1 MFLLPTFTYVS
12 FQNDYF
18 LLLFQILE
26 SISAIGNVK
35 CDEKLDKLL
44 AHVKSVTDRILLP
57 SFQDIT
63 NMFSSGAIFFVDGD
77 SLLLNLMGDVNYD
90 TNNGGQLLHL
100 IYLCER
106 HLQLFSRKGGNF
118 EIIFFNIWS
127 QAWSG
132 KHTLLLARSVLMS
145 HLRFNMSCKVHEFDS
160 VWDMNFRQVLEKC
173 NCSFI
178 LTDFQMLDTYCK
190 LHPNEDHVLQEL
202 IFHASICYS
211 LVALYLG
218 WVDMNN
224 VELTV
229 STLNAFYCQPGV
241 KLEDAK
247 LRKLLHII
255 TTAIQNE
262 CKLSLIS
269 NNTKKYKLLPTEGE
283 KDVRHAI
290 TVAAAAQLLKESNAS
305 QKCEN
310 WIRTFLVYSAILEV
324 LPLRFRGCAASVTPT
339 TALTKFVQQLCN
351 HMNRILQTIL
361 HGSHNVNYNFDN
373 VSDLWHGNLFVFVLT
388 YVTEHEMC
396 EEFLLGKQT
405 FSTYERLLQEVVK
418 LAGKPLAQFPII
430 KQKVKFYESQKPQKK
445 ESQKEKPQ
453 MKKQHKQKLP
463 KDTGTQSLP
472 VQCLNHL
479 IPTNCLLIN
488 EFCGDILPKEE
499 KFIPDGALRAYIT
512 RNSDFKENRHWHSR
526 IPMSD
531 SFDRVRDTDLGK
543 PTNKYEKRKY
553 EDHRNK
559 FARYMAIYGS
569 SIEGRPLTVKSIV
582 CEEAASSKNKHA
594 KSPKRSKKAQK
605 IIDDH
610 IKQREAKVEESDR
623 QMFKVFSDKY
633 KEFKKRGN
641 YEAALNEAKL
651 LEKRLKTHY
660 ILQRILMR
668 KADILWHLW
677 QKECR
682 TVNAISIRNLN
693 YAKEIFLVVQRI
705 LREFGNVSLSVE
717 DGKQLGHYLWQMG
730 LERIAQCWK
739 LPRPSGSTA
748 DTLYSIGVSWIDF
761 QLLYLGP
768 ELERESGSKPDGR
781 VEGFI
786 PDAWQIE
793 LFDSV
798 DRHQSVLVVAPT
810 SSGKT
815 YASYYCMERV
825 LRDSNDGV
833 VVYVAPTKALVNQV
847 AATIYARF
855 KNKRLPDGKSVYGVF
870 TRDYRTNALNS
881 QILVTVPECL
891 ELLLLSPRMHD
902 WVKSLRYVIFD
913 EIHCL
918 AGQTGGFSWECC
930 LLLIRCPFLALSATV
945 EDPESL
951 HRWLQNLQHFK
962 EKQDIANSCEKPSD
976 LYKVNLVVHK
986 DRHSDLRKF
995 VYCADEQ
1002 LHHVHPYAYLDKTLV
1017 TYSQRIFDNIS
1028 LSPAE
1033 VHDLYSAMKLV
1044 CPQDPQLQE
1053 LDPEIF
1059 FSACTSGFISRNMVR
1074 EFEAQLRKLLKK
1086 WALEGGEDFKSVIAN
1101 LNSVSSSTGGVSES
1115 IFIENYIVNFVLKLQ
1130 QEEMLPAIVFS
1141 YDRRLVNYLF
1151 SKTTRYYEKIAKQY
1165 EADKNGTCQSK
1176 AYTQRS
1182 EIPKEPKIV
1191 VDDFV
1196 VSKQNHGRNKYEAS
1210 LNLLHTGD
1218 VKFTG
1223 LKNIGLQDEKVVQ
1236 FVEERLMRTGYK
1248 KNDLFPCGLRNG
1260 LGKHYGGMKSV
1271 ERKAVEMLF
1280 RMRTLNLVFATGTL
1294 ALGIHMPCKT
1304 VAVVGDSRYLNS
1316 LEFQQMSGRAGRR
1329 GFDNAGNVVFM
1340 GLNERKI
1347 RRLLTDR
1354 LPQMVGNF
1362 PLSVSMVLRVLLMVS
1377 DITSGGSRTEEVTR
1391 DALSRYVLVLH
1402 IYKELCYS

>member
-1 MFLLPTFTYVS
+1 M
-12 FQNDYF
+12 
-18 LLLFQILE
+18 
-26 SISAIGNVK
+26 
-35 CDEKLDKLL
+35 DKLL
-44 AHVKSVTDRILLP
+44 ACVKTATDRILLP

-106 HLQLFSRKGGNF
+106 HLQLFSRKGGSF
-118 EIIFFNIWS
+118 EIIFFNIWR

-132 KHTLLLARSVLMS
+132 KHSLLLARSALMS
-145 HLRFNMSCKVHEFDS
+145 HLRFNMSCKVHEFNS
-160 VWDMNFRQVLEKC
+160 VWDLNFRQVLEKC
-173 NCSFI
+173 NCSFL

-190 LHPNEDHVLQEL
+190 LYPNEDHVLQEL
-202 IFHASICYS
+202 IFHVSICYS

-218 WVDMNN
+218 LVDMNN

-247 LRKLLHII
+247 LRRMLHLII
-255 TTAIQNE
+255 TTIQNE
-262 CKLSLIS
+262 CRLFIIS
-269 NNTKKYKLLPTEGE
+269 KNTEKYQLLPMEGE

-290 TVAAAAQLLKESNAS
+290 TVAAAAQLLKESDAS
-305 QKCEN
+305 QNYKD
-310 WIRTFLVYSAILEV
+310 WIQTFLIYSAILEV
-324 LPLRFRGCAASVTPT
+324 LPLRFRGCASSVTPT
-339 TALTKFVQQLCN
+339 KSLTQFVQQLHN
-351 HMNRILQTIL
+351 HMNHVLQTIL
-361 HGSHNVNYNFDN
+361 HGSQNVNYNFDN
-373 VSDLWHGNLFVFVLT
+373 VSDLWHGNLFMFVLT
-388 YVTEHEMC
+388 FVTKHEIC

-418 LAGKPLAQFPII
+418 LAGKPLAKFPII
-430 KQKVKFYESQKPQKK
+430 KQKLEFHANQKPQKK
-445 ESQKEKPQ
+445 ESLKKKPQ
-453 MKKQHKQKLP
+453 KKQQHKQKSP

-472 VQCLNHL
+472 MQSLKHL

-499 KFIPDGALRAYIT
+499 KLIPDGVLQAYII
-512 RNSDFKENRHWHSR
+512 RNADFKENRHWHSR

-531 SFDRVRDTDLGK
+531 LFDRVRDTDLGK
-543 PTNKYEKRKY
+543 PTNKYERKKY
-553 EDHRNK
+553 EDCRNK

-569 SIEGRPLTVKSIV
+569 SIEGRPLTVNSIV
-582 CEEAASSKNKHA
+582 CENATSSKNKSA
-594 KSPKRSKKAQK
+594 KSPKQSKKAQK

-610 IKQREAKVEESDR
+610 IKQSKAKVEESER
-623 QMFKVFSDKY
+623 QMFQVFSDKY
-633 KEFKKRGN
+633 KEFKKRGD
-641 YEAALNEAKL
+641 YKAALNEAKL
-651 LEKRLKTHY
+651 LEKRLKTQY
-660 ILQRILMR
+660 VLQRILMR
-668 KADILWHLW
+668 KAKILWHLW

-682 TVNAISIRNLN
+682 AVNATSIRNLN
-693 YAKEIFLVVQRI
+693 YAKEIFLVIRRI
-705 LREFGNVSLSVE
+705 LREFGNISLSVE
-717 DGKQLGHYLWQMG
+717 DVKKLGRYLWQMG
-730 LERIAQCWK
+730 LERIAQCWR
-739 LPRPSGSTA
+739 LPKPSRSTA

-768 ELERESGSKPDGR
+768 ELERESGSKPDDR
-781 VEGFI
+781 VKGFV

-825 LRDSNDGV
+825 IRESNDGV

-855 KNKRLPDGKSVYGVF
+855 KNKRMPDGKSVYGVF

-881 QILVTVPECL
+881 QILVTVPEGL
-891 ELLLLSPRMHD
+891 ELLLLSPRTHD

-945 EDPESL
+945 EDPKAL
-951 HRWLQNLQHFK
+951 HKWLQNMQSFK
-962 EKQDIANSCEKPSD
+962 EKQDIANSCAYPSD
-976 LYKVNLVVHK
+976 LYKVNLVVYK

-1002 LHHVHPYAYLDKTLV
+1002 LHHVHPYAYLQEKLV
-1017 TYSQRIFDNIS
+1017 ICNQRILDDIS

-1033 VHDLYSAMKLV
+1033 VHDLYSAMKSV
-1044 CPQDPQLQE
+1044 CPQDPQLRE

-1074 EFEAQLRKLLKK
+1074 EFEAQLRKLLAK
-1086 WALEGGEDFKSVIAN
+1086 WAHESGGAFESVITC
-1101 LNSVSSSTGGVSES
+1101 LNSVSSSIGVESE
-1115 IFIENYIVNFVLKLQ
+1115 IKFIGNNIVKFVLKLQ
-1130 QEEMLPAIVFS
+1130 KEEMLPAIVFS
-1141 YDRRLVNYLF
+1141 YNRQLVNYLF
-1151 SKTTRYYEKIAKQY
+1151 SETTKYYEETAKQY
-1165 EADKNGTCQSK
+1165 EADKNGTRQSK
-1176 AYTQRS
+1176 SYTQKSERS
-1182 EIPKEPKIV
+1182 KEPKILE
-1191 VDDFV
+1191 DDFV

-1223 LKNIGLQDEKVVQ
+1223 LRNIGLQDKKTVQ
-1236 FVEERLMRTGYK
+1236 FVEERLMRTGCK

-1260 LGKHYGGMKSV
+1260 LGKHYGGMKTV
-1271 ERKAVEMLF
+1271 ERSAVEMLF
-1280 RMRTLNLVFATGTL
+1280 RMRMLNLVFATGTL

-1402 IYKELCYS
+1402 L